1 MILLLIYIII
11 LLYFIYFIWL
21 IEPFFKKK
29 RRDVNNASDYPFV
42 SILISAKNE
51 EKNLDLLIDSL
62 LNQKYPKNCY
72 EIIIANDKSTDSTL
86 NKLNNFKKK
95 YNQILI
101 VDIQSTPKNW
111 GSKKWALNKC
121 IEISNGDIILQT
133 DADCRHKKNWITSMM
148 QPFKNPQIGFVC
160 GPSYIGTE
168 SNFWNQILKLE
179 SIAQESFTYANS
191 KREFYLSCTARN
203 IAFRKHI
210 FNEIDGYK
218 DIEYIESGD
227 DDLLLHKFVMQT
239 DSKIQ
244 YLANEK
250 TLVSSQ
256 APKSIKSFY
265 LQRLRY
271 ASKGLLYYKLNT
283 PLEVKIIL
291 PILFISNFACIV
303 SILNFINYQ
312 NFMWLIPL
320 IIKGLADI
328 ILINQYMHRI
338 KINFRL
344 LYFIILMIIHP
355 FYVVIIGG
363 LAPIIKVQWK

>member
-1 MILLLIYIII
+1 LILLLIYIII

-29 RRDVNNASDYPFV
+29 IHNIKNTSDYPFV

-51 EKNLDLLIDSL
+51 EKNLDLLIQSL
-62 LNQKYPKNCY
+62 LNQEYPKNCY

-203 IAFRKHI
+203 IAFRKKI
-210 FNEIDGYK
+210 FNEIEGYK
-218 DIEYIESGD
+218 DIEHIESGD
-227 DDLLLHKFVMQT
+227 DDLLLHKVVIQT
-239 DSKIQ
+239 DTKIS
-244 YLANEK
+244 YIANEES
-250 TLVSSQ
+250 LVSSK
-256 APKSIKSFY
+256 APDTIKSFY

-271 ASKGLLYYKLNT
+271 ASKGLLYYKINT
-283 PLEVKIIL
+283 PNEVRIIL
-291 PILFISNFACIV
+291 PFLFISNFMCIV
-303 SILNFINYQ
+303 SIINFINYH
-312 NFMWLIPL
+312 NVIWLVPL
-320 IIKGLADI
+320 LMKGLSDI
-328 ILINQYMHRI
+328 ILINQYMYKI
-338 KINFRL
+338 KMHFKL

>member
-29 RRDVNNASDYPFV
+29 IHNIKNTSDYPFV

-51 EKNLDLLIDSL
+51 EKNLDLLIQSL
-62 LNQKYPKNCY
+62 LNQEYPKNCY

-227 DDLLLHKFVMQT
+227 DDLLLHKFVTQT

-244 YLANEK
+244 YLASKK

-256 APKSIKSFY
+256 APESIKSFY

-291 PILFISNFACIV
+291 PILFIANFACIV

-355 FYVVIIGG
+355 FYVVVIGG
-363 LAPIIKVQWK
+363 LAPIMKVQWK